1 VTAGAGTTAAGAGPA
16 ESGCRFHDL
25 ELSESSATQTQVQ
38 RLARCSP
45 WCKNCSARARHRLR
59 AAELLERC
67 DSPERTLSRSSG
79 CPRLASQSTAA
90 KTARIIAPP
99 EYGSRLVRKQLKK
112 SRRNLEVIEI
122 WVVLCG
128 RPQQKVPRLALS
140 GPSNLPRGSLLLPS
154 AFPLPFFIP
163 DRRPPRAAALGA
175 HREVRTADAQSA

>member
-1 VTAGAGTTAAGAGPA
+1 VRVCRRPSGKSNDRRRLIPTRPERHKLCYYSCGWRPLDYALRHVAPRAKGTVNSGPRIRRRELGPA
-16 ESGCRFHDL
+16 L
-25 ELSESSATQTQVQ
+25 LATVLGFPQ
-38 RLARCSP
+38 RGDCGPDWIAY
-45 WCKNCSARARHRLR
+45 HRR
-59 AAELLERC
+59 R
-67 DSPERTLSRSSG
+67 
-79 CPRLASQSTAA
+79 STAD
-90 KTARIIAPP
+90 TP
-99 EYGSRLVRKQLKK
+99 RKQLKK